1 VLETLTRLEQQL
13 NRAMAQVR
21 NGINEVATNS
31 TPAQPPETMP
41 SSITKRASVEAVA
54 HSVENR

>member
-1 VLETLTRLEQQL
+1 
-13 NRAMAQVR
+13 MAQVR
-21 NGINEVATNS
+21 NGINEVATNG

-41 SSITKRASVEAVA
+41 TSITTRAGVEAVN